1 MVVKAKV
8 TKPMTRNGVPTTG
21 ILLNATLVSAAPS
34 EKLMS
39 GCASTL
45 LTITMPVKAQI
56 TTVSQN
62 VPVEETRAWRT
73 GLRVC
78 AAAATM
84 GAEPSPDSLL
94 NNPRAMP

>member
-1 MVVKAKV
+1 M
-8 TKPMTRNGVPTTG
+8 
-21 ILLNATLVSAAPS
+21 
-34 EKLMS
+34 
-39 GCASTL
+39 
-45 LTITMPVKAQI
+45 AQM

-62 VPVEETRAWRT
+62 VPVLDTKAWRT

-94 NNPRAMP
+94 KRPRAMP

>member
-1 MVVKAKV
+1 M
-8 TKPMTRNGVPTTG
+8 G
-21 ILLNATLVSAAPS
+21 ILENAILVSTAPLS
-34 EKLMS
+34 KVMS
-39 GCASTL
+39 GYANTL
-45 LTITMPVKAQI
+45 LTITIPVMAQM

-62 VPVEETRAWRT
+62 VPVLDTKAWRT

-94 NNPRAMP
+94 KRPRAMP